1 MRDIFIND
9 LAHLNDMFVE
19 MGNNA
24 QQVIR
29 WAIESLQY
37 QDIEK
42 ANKAIELDDVVDRLD
57 YEIENKCLSLI
68 ALQQP
73 IAKDLRRLGTLLK
86 VITDMERIGDY
97 GVNIAKITLTIKN
110 EKMTI
115 PLTEI
120 IKMSELVEDMISKSM
135 DSFLKENVQLAKLIS
150 VMDDKVDDMFTS
162 ICDNLIEI
170 ISQNA
175 SVSKEATNLLFVAR
189 HLERTADH
197 ITNICE
203 RIIYMVTGELIEIN

>member
-1 MRDIFIND
+1 MRDIFIKD
-9 LAHLNDMFVE
+9 LAHLNEMFVE

-24 QQVIR
+24 RQVIR
-29 WAIESLQY
+29 LAIESLQE

-42 ANKAIELDDVVDRLD
+42 AKKAIELDDIVDKID
-57 YEIENKCLSLI
+57 HDIENKCLSLI

-97 GVNIAKITLTIKN
+97 GVNIAKITLTLNDK
-110 EKMTI
+110 KMGI

-120 IKMSELVEDMISKSM
+120 IKMSEIVEDMISKSM
-135 DSFLKENVQLAKLIS
+135 VSFLEENVQLARTVS
-150 VMDDKVDDMFTS
+150 AMDDKVDEMFES
-162 ICDNLIEI
+162 ICDNMIKI
-170 ISQNA
+170 ISQDA
-175 SVSKEATNLLFVAR
+175 TLSKEATNLLFVSR

>member
-1 MRDIFIND
+1 MRDVFIKD
-9 LAHLNDMFVE
+9 LVHLNEMFVE
-19 MGNNA
+19 MGTNA

-29 WAIESLQY
+29 LAIESLHN

-42 ANKAIELDDVVDRLD
+42 ANKAIELDDVVDKLD
-57 YEIENKCLSLI
+57 HDIENKCLSLI
-68 ALQQP
+68 TLQQP
-73 IAKDLRRLGTLLK
+73 IAKDLRRLSTILK

-97 GVNIAKITLTIKN
+97 GVNIAKITLALNNIKRSL
-110 EKMTI
+110 

-120 IKMSELVEDMISKSM
+120 LKMSELVEDMISKSM
-135 DSFLKENVQLAKLIS
+135 ISFLEENVELARTVS
-150 VMDDKVDDMFTS
+150 NMDDKVDEMFAS
-162 ICDNLIEI
+162 ICDNLIKI

-175 SVSKEATNLLFVAR
+175 TLSKEATNLLIVTR

-203 RIIYMVTGELIEIN
+203 RIIYMVTGDLIEIN